1 MSEVAS
7 ALLPSWLSVA
17 ARNRRSVSV
26 TGSGFAPGCRVVP
39 NDLASAAVQAACA
52 SNERAAERDAAR
64 FRSRIPMMKIEIELS
79 DKDLRYFRKC
89 LKTVKQGEHATD
101 ESVVLASAAE
111 LMREVV
117 AAEAPEFVHE
127 SFRKLQLL
135 VDMLEDEEW
144 RLTGPDRAR
153 VLNVLTYFV
162 DPDDLIPDRIPGIG
176 YLDDAIMVQLV
187 VEQLHHEIEA
197 FEKFC
202 EIRKTKKP
210 DAAAMA
216 KSRSQLQARMRR
228 NRRQE
233 RSRRRSRGGGRSP
246 IGLW

>member
-1 MSEVAS
+1 MLDSGAS
-7 ALLPSWLSVA
+7 LIYYQKKTKCSKLQGQGKMNDLNAKYLELFHTWLETLGTDVK
-17 ARNRRSVSV
+17 
-26 TGSGFAPGCRVVP
+26 VVL
-39 NDLASAAVQAACA
+39 DTLKQDGLASAAKP
-52 SNERAAERDAAR
+52 S
-64 FRSRIPMMKIEIELS
+64 
-79 DKDLRYFRKC
+79 
-89 LKTVKQGEHATD
+89 
-101 ESVVLASAAE
+101 
-111 LMREVV
+111 
-117 AAEAPEFVHE
+117 
-127 SFRKLQLL
+127 L
-135 VDMLEDEEW
+135 V
-144 RLTGPDRAR
+144 GS
-153 VLNVLTYFV
+153 LNYLFKSL
-162 DPDDLIPDRIPGIG
+162 DLIPDGVEDIG

-197 FEKFC
+197 YEKFC

>member
-1 MSEVAS
+1 
-7 ALLPSWLSVA
+7 
-17 ARNRRSVSV
+17 
-26 TGSGFAPGCRVVP
+26 
-39 NDLASAAVQAACA
+39 
-52 SNERAAERDAAR
+52 
-64 FRSRIPMMKIEIELS
+64 MKIEIELS
-79 DKDLRYFRKC
+79 DKDLRYFRGC

-101 ESVVLASAAE
+101 ESVVLTSAAE

-135 VDMLEDEEW
+135 VDMLEDRDW

-153 VLNVLTYFV
+153 VLNVLAYFV

-197 FEKFC
+197 YEKFC
-202 EIRKTKKP
+202 EIRKTKKS
-210 DAAAMA
+210 DAAAIA
-216 KSRSQLQARMRR
+216 KSRRQLQARMRR
-228 NRRQE
+228 NRRNE
-233 RSRRRSRGGGRSP
+233 RSRRRSRRGGRAP